1 MHPVVSGVKC
11 PMLSTVKRL
20 LAFLLFKILVVK
32 VRRLHKVYDI
42 RKEGVMKIV
51 LLNYS
56 SHPFGK
62 EYYKQSSIFMFSD
75 KHIIWS

>member
-1 MHPVVSGVKC
+1 
-11 PMLSTVKRL
+11 
-20 LAFLLFKILVVK
+20 
-32 VRRLHKVYDI
+32 
-42 RKEGVMKIV
+42 MKIV

-75 KHIIWS
+75 KHIIWSWQLSS

>member
-1 MHPVVSGVKC
+1 
-11 PMLSTVKRL
+11 MLPTVKRL
-20 LAFLLFKILVVK
+20 FAFLIHIKILEVSA
-32 VRRLHKVYDI
+32 VRLPQDLLSD

-56 SHPFGK
+56 SHPFGQ